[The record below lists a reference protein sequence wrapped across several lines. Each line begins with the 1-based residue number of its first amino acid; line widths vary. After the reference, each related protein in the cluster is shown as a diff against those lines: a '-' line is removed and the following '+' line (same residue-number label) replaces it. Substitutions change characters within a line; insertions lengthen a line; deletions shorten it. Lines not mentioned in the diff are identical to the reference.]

1 MLNFFDENIDY
12 KNRVLFTSNE
22 NKSIT
27 YGDWYAYS
35 KGLKNVIPAKRRVL
49 AAIICH
55 NTVGS
60 ALSYLCCLQNRIVP
74 LLIDHD
80 MDMELRQRL
89 LSIYKP
95 NYIFKP
101 VDDEV
106 EPLYTLNG
114 YGVYWGSDINHNIHP
129 DLALLLTTSG
139 STGSPKLVRQS
150 YTNIQ
155 ANAESIAQYLK
166 ITAQD
171 HPISS
176 LPMHYTFGLSVINSH
191 VLCGACEC
199 LTEATVFD
207 KEFWDICQNNEITSI
222 AGVPFTYECL
232 KRIGFMTMNLPKLT
246 LMIQAGGHLSTRL
259 QKEYLEFA
267 HKTGK
272 RFIVMYG
279 QTEATARMSYLPFD
293 MGLKKIGS
301 IGIAIPGG
309 TFHIMEDEKTEIT
322 QPHVTGE
329 LCYEGPNVTLGYA
342 HCADDLALGDMR
354 HGRLYTGDMA
364 YFDEDGYYY
373 ITGRKK
379 RFIKVLGKRINMDE
393 IEELLKSTLTTGD
406 FACTGKDNSLQ
417 LFMTGPFHTK
427 ESVESFLIKKLG
439 LHPHCFSIHL
449 IKQIPKNSSG
459 KTQYAMLNALCQNQ
473 EEHL

>member
-1 MLNFFDENIDY
+1 MLKNFFDENPEY
-12 KNRVLFTSNE
+12 KNHLLFTDGKG
-22 NKSIT
+22 KSIT

-35 KGLKNVIPAKRRVL
+35 KSLKNVIPTQSKTL

-55 NTVGS
+55 NTIGS
-60 ALSYLCCLQNRIVP
+60 ALAYLCCLQNRIVP
-74 LLIDHD
+74 LLIDHA
-80 MDMELRQRL
+80 MDKELRTNL
-89 LSIYKP
+89 FNIYKP

-101 VDDEV
+101 VDDEA
-106 EPLYTLNG
+106 EPFYTLND
-114 YGVYWGSDINHNIHP
+114 YGVYYGYNITPELHP

-155 ANAESIAQYLK
+155 SNAASIAQYLK
-166 ITAQD
+166 ITTLD

-191 VLCGACEC
+191 VLKGACEC

-207 KEFWDICQNNEITSI
+207 KEFWDICRKDKITSI

-232 KRIGFMTMNLPKLT
+232 KRVGFMKMNLPHLT

-267 HKTGK
+267 HKTNK

-293 MGLKKIGS
+293 MGLKKLGS

-309 TFHIMEDEKTEIT
+309 TFHIMEDENREIT
-322 QPHVTGE
+322 QPHITGE

-342 HCADDLALGDMR
+342 HCAEDLALGDMR
-354 HGRLYTGDMA
+354 HGRLFTGDMA

-373 ITGRKK
+373 IAGRKK
-379 RFIKVLGKRINMDE
+379 RFIKIMGKRVNMDE
-393 IEELLKSTLTTGD
+393 VEELLKNYFPNSD
-406 FACTGKDNSLQ
+406 FACTGKDDDLNI
-417 LFMTGPFHTK
+417 FMEGAYYK
-427 ESVESFLIKKLG
+427 KILIENFLIEKTN
-439 LHPHCFSIHL
+439 LHSKCFSVNQ
-449 IKQIPKNSSG
+449 IKKIPKNTSG
-459 KTQYAMLNALCQNQ
+459 KTQYTQLMAL
-473 EEHL
+473 LTT

>member
-1 MLNFFDENIDY
+1 MLNFFDENINY
-12 KNRVLFTSNE
+12 KDRVLFTNDE

-35 KGLKNVIPAKRRVL
+35 KGLKNVINTKEKVL

-55 NTVGS
+55 NTIGS

-80 MDMELRQRL
+80 MDIELRQRL

-101 VDDEV
+101 VDDEA

-114 YGVYWGSDINHNIHP
+114 YGLYWGSDISHKIHP

-155 ANAESIAQYLK
+155 ANAVSIAQYLK

-191 VLCGACEC
+191 VLRGACEH
-199 LTEATVFD
+199 LTEATVFE
-207 KEFWDICQNNEITSI
+207 KTFWDICQRDEITSI

-232 KRIGFMTMNLPKLT
+232 KRLDFMTMNLPKLT

-293 MGLKKIGS
+293 MGLKK
-301 IGIAIPGG
+301 
-309 TFHIMEDEKTEIT
+309 
-322 QPHVTGE
+322 
-329 LCYEGPNVTLGYA
+329 
-342 HCADDLALGDMR
+342 
-354 HGRLYTGDMA
+354 
-364 YFDEDGYYY
+364 
-373 ITGRKK
+373 
-379 RFIKVLGKRINMDE
+379 
-393 IEELLKSTLTTGD
+393 
-406 FACTGKDNSLQ
+406 
-417 LFMTGPFHTK
+417 
-427 ESVESFLIKKLG
+427 
-439 LHPHCFSIHL
+439 
-449 IKQIPKNSSG
+449 
-459 KTQYAMLNALCQNQ
+459 
-473 EEHL
+473 

>member
-1 MLNFFDENIDY
+1 MRNFFDENPEY
-12 KNRVLFTSNE
+12 KDRALFTDGKG
-22 NKSIT
+22 KSIT
-27 YGDWYAYS
+27 YGDWYAAG
-35 KGLKNVIPAKRRVL
+35 KGIKNIVSPHTKAL
-49 AAIICH
+49 AVIICR
-55 NTVGS
+55 NTIGS

-80 MDMELRQRL
+80 MDRELQQRL
-89 LSIYKP
+89 LSLYKP

-101 VDDEV
+101 LANGA
-106 EPLYTLNG
+106 EPLYTLND
-114 YGVYWGSDINHNIHP
+114 YGMYPGSTYAHDIYP
-129 DLALLLTTSG
+129 ELALLLTTSG

-150 YTNIQ
+150 YTNIHS
-155 ANAESIAQYLK
+155 NAASIAQYLK
-166 ITAQD
+166 ITALD

-191 VLCGACEC
+191 VLRGACEC

-207 KEFWDICQNNEITSI
+207 KDFWDICQQEDITSI

-232 KRIGFMTMNLPKLT
+232 KRVGFMKMNLPKLT
-246 LMIQAGGHLSTRL
+246 LMIQAGGHLSTHL

-267 HKTGK
+267 HNTGK
-272 RFIVMYG
+272 RFIIMYG

-309 TFHIMEDEKTEIT
+309 TFHIMEDENREIT

-342 HCADDLALGDMR
+342 HCAEDLALGDMR
-354 HGRLYTGDMA
+354 HGRLFTGDMA

-373 ITGRKK
+373 IAGRKK
-379 RFIKVLGKRINMDE
+379 RFIKVMGKRVNMDE
-393 IEELLKSTLTTGD
+393 IEELLKSAFDPSD
-406 FACTGKDNSLQ
+406 FACTGADDDLHV
-417 LFMTGPFHTK
+417 FMTADAGSQSK
-427 ESVESFLIKKLG
+427 VEDFLIEKTG
-439 LHPHCFSIHL
+439 LHLRCFTIHP
-449 IKQIPKNSSG
+449 IDRIPKNTSG
-459 KTQYAMLNALCQNQ
+459 KTQYPELKAFLEKQR
-473 EEHL
+473 

>member
-1 MLNFFDENIDY
+1 MLNFFDENPAY
-12 KNRVLFTSNE
+12 ENHVLFTDGSGQ
-22 NKSIT
+22 SVT
-27 YGDWYAYS
+27 YQDWYAHS
-35 KGLKNVIPAKRRVL
+35 KNLGKILSSPNRQL

-55 NTVGS
+55 NTIGS

-80 MDMELRQRL
+80 MDAELRQRL
-89 LSIYKP
+89 LSIYNP

-101 VDDEV
+101 VDSRSEA
-106 EPLYTLNG
+106 LYTLNG
-114 YGVYWGSDINHNIHP
+114 YGIYRSSNTVHKIHP

-155 ANAESIAQYLK
+155 ANAASIAQYLK

-191 VLCGACEC
+191 VLCGAYEC

-207 KEFWDICQNNEITSI
+207 KTFWDICQRDEITSI

-232 KRIGFMTMNLPKLT
+232 KRVGFMTMNLPKLA

-309 TFHIMEDEKTEIT
+309 TFHIMEDEKAEIT

-373 ITGRKK
+373 IAGRKK
-379 RFIKVLGKRINMDE
+379 RFIKVMGKRVNMDE
-393 IEELLKSTLTTGD
+393 IEELLKSAFDFSD
-406 FACTGKDNSLQ
+406 FACVGKDDDLHV
-417 LFMTGPFHTK
+417 FMTAPGRQS
-427 ESVESFLIKKLG
+427 EVEDFLIEKTG
-439 LHPHCFSIHL
+439 LHLRCFTIHH
-449 IKQIPKNSSG
+449 IEQIPKNTSG
-459 KTQYAMLNALCQNQ
+459 KTQYPELKALA
-473 EEHL
+473 EK

>member
-1 MLNFFDENIDY
+1 MLNFFDENPEY
-12 KNRVLFTSNE
+12 KNHVLFTNGRG
-22 NKSIT
+22 KSIT

-35 KGLKNVIPAKRRVL
+35 KGLKNIIPTHTKTL

-55 NTVGS
+55 NTIGS

-74 LLIDHD
+74 LLIDHA
-80 MDMELRQRL
+80 MDSELQQRL
-89 LSIYKP
+89 LSLYKP

-101 VDDEV
+101 ILEES
-106 EPLYTLNG
+106 EPLYTLSN
-114 YGVYWGSDINHNIHP
+114 YGMYPGSTFPHDIYP
-129 DLALLLTTSG
+129 ELALLLTTSG

-155 ANAESIAQYLK
+155 SNAASIAQYLK
-166 ITAQD
+166 ITALD

-207 KEFWDICQNNEITSI
+207 KDFWDICQQDTITSI

-232 KRIGFMTMNLPKLT
+232 KRVGFMKMNLPKLN

-267 HKTGK
+267 HNTNK
-272 RFIVMYG
+272 RFIIMYG
-279 QTEATARMSYLPFD
+279 QTEATARMSYLPFE

-322 QPHVTGE
+322 TPHVTGE
-329 LCYEGPNVTLGYA
+329 LCYDGPNVTLGYA
-342 HCADDLALGDMR
+342 HCAEDLALGDMR

-364 YFDEDGYYY
+364 YVDEDGYYY
-373 ITGRKK
+373 IAGRKK
-379 RFIKVLGKRINMDE
+379 RFIKVMGKRVNMDE
-393 IEELLKSTLTTGD
+393 IEELLKNAFDFSD
-406 FACTGKDNSLQ
+406 FACTGNDDDLHV
-417 LFMTGPFHTK
+417 FMTADAASQSK
-427 ESVESFLIKKLG
+427 VEDFLIEKTG
-439 LHPHCFSIHL
+439 LHLHCFTIHH
-449 IKQIPKNSSG
+449 IEKIPKNTSG
-459 KTQYAMLNALCQNQ
+459 KTQYPELKAL
-473 EEHL
+473 LKK